1 MESKLQNGRRLVED
15 VSATQPQEGCAYS
28 RHSRLLTNALSCLQG
43 SAWTVTSPPL
53 RLSRRL
59 P

>member
-1 MESKLQNGRRLVED
+1 VED

-43 SAWTVTSPPL
+43 SAWTVTSPLL